1 MAANLSGAHDPDKTT
16 VGIPGQTYTN
26 TVTGETW
33 VCIAVC
39 NTKAQGLNKTEY
51 LWARVSESGNFIAN
65 TITYLEN
72 LDSNNR
78 IPLRSLDSGMYVL
91 HGYFTSYA
99 GAPNSYTFSQG
110 MLVSIGKATN
120 QSYVQ
125 IFYSKDNTIQYLVIT
140 DDSVERKDAKL
151 VNMESIANKVTEID
165 DSADDYHYPSAKSVY
180 DALTK
185 ANGTNVG
192 VIYVSDLITKDA
204 PYVGTVSSAAPID
217 TSKLFTY
224 VYNIVDSGSNNLPNL
239 VKIAYVRTD
248 KCYAVFSSINLDS
261 LYVMSVYKNANNN
274 VEAKIVKLQSDVPD
288 ATTADTG
295 KVLVVNSSGNP
306 EWKAISNAEGGS
318 Y

>member
-1 MAANLSGAHDPDKTT
+1 MATNLSGAHDPDRTM

-39 NTKAQGLNKTEY
+39 NTKAQGLDKTEY
-51 LWARVSESGNFIAN
+51 LWARVGESGSSAAN

-72 LDSNNR
+72 LNSNNR

-110 MLVSIGKATN
+110 MLVSVGKATN

-151 VNMESIANKVTEID
+151 VNMESVANKVTEID
-165 DSADDYHYPSAKSVY
+165 DSADDYHYPSAKGVY
-180 DALTK
+180 DALSKCGAT
-185 ANGTNVG
+185 
-192 VIYVSDLITKDA
+192 A
-204 PYVGTVSSAAPID
+204 PTAQTEGKVGTAYYVVADNKVTEMYVCVASTTAA
-217 TSKLFTY
+217 
-224 VYNIVDSGSNNLPNL
+224 
-239 VKIAYVRTD
+239 RTW
-248 KCYAVFSSINLDS
+248 
-261 LYVMSVYKNANNN
+261 
-274 VEAKIVKLQSDVPD
+274 AKI
-288 ATTADTG
+288 G
-295 KVLVVNSSGNP
+295 
-306 EWKAISNAEGGS
+306 NAEGGN

>member
-1 MAANLSGAHDPDKTT
+1 MAANLSGAHDPDRTT
-16 VGIPGQTYTN
+16 VGIPGQTFTN
-26 TVTGETW
+26 KSTGEVWKCVAVYNSEAKNLDETVYFW
-33 VCIAVC
+33 VRD
-39 NTKAQGLNKTEY
+39 GD
-51 LWARVSESGNFIAN
+51 SGSGTVG

-165 DSADDYHYPSAKSVY
+165 DSADDYHYPSAKGVY
-180 DALTK
+180 DALPKCGAT
-185 ANGTNVG
+185 
-192 VIYVSDLITKDA
+192 A
-204 PYVGTVSSAAPID
+204 PTAQTEGKVGTAYYVVADNKVTEMYVCVASTTAA
-217 TSKLFTY
+217 
-224 VYNIVDSGSNNLPNL
+224 
-239 VKIAYVRTD
+239 RTW
-248 KCYAVFSSINLDS
+248 
-261 LYVMSVYKNANNN
+261 
-274 VEAKIVKLQSDVPD
+274 AKIELG
-288 ATTADTG
+288 TTQ
-295 KVLVVNSSGNP
+295 
-306 EWKAISNAEGGS
+306 GG
-318 Y
+318 

>member
-1 MAANLSGAHDPDKTT
+1 MATNLSGAHDPDKTT

-26 TVTGETW
+26 TVTGEEW
-33 VCIAVC
+33 KCLAIY

-51 LWARVSESGNFIAN
+51 FWARVSESGSSAAD

-78 IPLRSLDSGMYVL
+78 IPLRSLDSGMYIL

-165 DSADDYHYPSAKSVY
+165 NSADHYHYPSAKGVY
-180 DALTK
+180 DALSK
-185 ANGTNVG
+185 CGT
-192 VIYVSDLITKDA
+192 
-204 PYVGTVSSAAPID
+204 AAP
-217 TSKLFTY
+217 TAQTEGKVGMAYY
-224 VYNIVDSGSNNLPNL
+224 VVADNKVTEMYVCVEST
-239 VKIAYVRTD
+239 IAARTW
-248 KCYAVFSSINLDS
+248 
-261 LYVMSVYKNANNN
+261 
-274 VEAKIVKLQSDVPD
+274 AKIELG
-288 ATTADTG
+288 TTQ
-295 KVLVVNSSGNP
+295 
-306 EWKAISNAEGGS
+306 GG
-318 Y
+318 

>member
-1 MAANLSGAHDPDKTT
+1 MATNLSGARDPDRTT

-33 VCIAVC
+33 ECIAVC
-39 NTKAQGLNKTEY
+39 NTKAQGLDKTEY
-51 LWARVSESGNFIAN
+51 FWAIVGESGSSAVN

-165 DSADDYHYPSAKSVY
+165 DSTDHYHYPSAKGVY
-180 DALTK
+180 DALSKCGAT
-185 ANGTNVG
+185 
-192 VIYVSDLITKDA
+192 A
-204 PYVGTVSSAAPID
+204 PTAQTEGKVGTAYYVVADNKVTEMYVCVESTTAA
-217 TSKLFTY
+217 
-224 VYNIVDSGSNNLPNL
+224 
-239 VKIAYVRTD
+239 RTW
-248 KCYAVFSSINLDS
+248 
-261 LYVMSVYKNANNN
+261 
-274 VEAKIVKLQSDVPD
+274 AKI
-288 ATTADTG
+288 G
-295 KVLVVNSSGNP
+295 
-306 EWKAISNAEGGS
+306 NAEGGN